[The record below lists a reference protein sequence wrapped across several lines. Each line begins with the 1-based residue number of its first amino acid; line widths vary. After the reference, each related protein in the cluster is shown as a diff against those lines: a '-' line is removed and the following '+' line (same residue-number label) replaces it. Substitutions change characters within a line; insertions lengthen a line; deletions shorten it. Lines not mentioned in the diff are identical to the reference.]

1 MEVRFCDET
10 DFGFGWIATEP
21 VSIQRTSHALAAAG
35 GVWVID
41 PVDRPGI
48 EDRIRTLGEPRGVLM
63 LLDRHRRDSATLAER
78 LSVPLHETPFGGVEG
93 SPFRS
98 IAVIRNRLWREVA
111 LWWEERRTLVCAEA
125 VGTAPLFRAPGER
138 LAVHPA
144 LRLFPPRHQ
153 LGGLEPEHL
162 LVGHGA
168 GVHGEA
174 AAPALREALAG
185 SRRRMPGWAGERLR
199 ALLRR
204 GTPKGGVS

>member
-111 LWWEERRTLVCAEA
+111 LWWPAERALVVPEA
-125 VGTAPLFRAPGER
+125 IGTTPLFTAGQGE
-138 LAVHPA
+138 AGVHIL
-144 LRLFPPRHQ
+144 LRLFPPGALR
-153 LGGLEPEHL
+153 GFAPEHL
-162 LVGHGA
+162 LVGHGT
-168 GVHGEA
+168 GVDA
-174 AAPALREALAG
+174 AAAAEALRHALDR
-185 SRRRMPGWAGERLR
+185 SRRGLPR
-199 ALLRR
+199 AVAKLPSVARR
-204 GTPKGGVS
+204 